1 MSTSF
6 ARIPSLP
13 RLLALVGTLWCC
25 VMAWGQLPPPNL
37 THVDNVNNA
46 GNATLHWD
54 VFSPVGSE
62 EFVQNEIKVFDL
74 DQNAL
79 GTQWHIIS
87 SEIIAGNLV
96 LPTGWVMPS
105 FLYDANQLAHCY
117 IGVQVTVENGLQSVS
132 DPSPFLCSIHLSIEE
147 GATPGTVDLEWN
159 SPYALSGDAAG
170 GDFQIERLSELTA
183 EWEPVATQPD
193 SPLGGSYTDNPGP
206 CAQVLIYRIR
216 QLATNLMDWHESNRA
231 DLVIGTAGGETPTV
245 THVNV
250 ENGLAHVYWDFEPE
264 PETLGYIVYK
274 CLDTGGGA
282 IVADIDDPNTFST
295 LVLASNAGAEP
306 ESYQVAAYDCVD
318 DDGTPNPAGAGDC
331 VRTVFLTAD
340 QSLHRPRPTRMDPSV
355 GYARGRGGIHPA
367 VPRRWWRLDE
377 HRHFG
382 RFASNRGA

>member
-13 RLLALVGTLWCC
+13 RLLALVGTWWCC

-183 EWEPVATQPD
+183 EWESVATQLTPP
-193 SPLGGSYTDNPGP
+193 S
-206 CAQVLIYRIR
+206 AE
-216 QLATNLMDWHESNRA
+216 ATRTTP
-231 DLVIGTAGGETPTV
+231 DLV
-245 THVNV
+245 
-250 ENGLAHVYWDFEPE
+250 
-264 PETLGYIVYK
+264 
-274 CLDTGGGA
+274 
-282 IVADIDDPNTFST
+282 
-295 LVLASNAGAEP
+295 
-306 ESYQVAAYDCVD
+306 
-318 DDGTPNPAGAGDC
+318 
-331 VRTVFLTAD
+331 
-340 QSLHRPRPTRMDPSV
+340 PR
-355 GYARGRGGIHPA
+355 Y
-367 VPRRWWRLDE
+367 
-377 HRHFG
+377 
-382 RFASNRGA
+382 

>member
-1 MSTSF
+1 MALCVPLTLKPVFIMSTSF
-6 ARIPSLP
+6 ARI
-13 RLLALVGTLWCC
+13 LLAALLVGGHLVVLCDGLGP
-25 VMAWGQLPPPNL
+25 AASAQPHPRGQCEQCWQRHPALGRLQPR
-37 THVDNVNNA
+37 
-46 GNATLHWD
+46 GQR
-54 VFSPVGSE
+54 

-193 SPLGGSYTDNPGP
+193 SPLGGSFTDNPGP

-216 QLATNLMDWHESNRA
+216 QLATNLMDWNESNRA
-231 DLVIGTAGGETPTV
+231 DLVIGTAGEETPTV
-245 THVNV
+245 THVDV

-282 IVADIDDPNTFST
+282 IVAAST
-295 LVLASNAGAEP
+295 TPAPSARWCWHRTRGGARKLP
-306 ESYQVAAYDCVD
+306 GGS
-318 DDGTPNPAGAGDC
+318 
-331 VRTVFLTAD
+331 VRLRRRRRHAQPSGRWRLRAHRVLTAD
-340 QSLHRPRPTRMDPSV
+340 QILHRPRPARVDPPR
-355 GYARGRGGIHPA
+355 GHARGRGGIHPA
-367 VPRRWWRLDE
+367 VP
-377 HRHFG
+377 
-382 RFASNRGA
+382 